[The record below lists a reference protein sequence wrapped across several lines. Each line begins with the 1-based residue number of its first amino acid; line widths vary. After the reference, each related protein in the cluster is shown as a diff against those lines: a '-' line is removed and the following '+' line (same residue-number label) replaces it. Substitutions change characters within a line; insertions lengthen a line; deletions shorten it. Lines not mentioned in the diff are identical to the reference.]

1 MDPADRFT
9 LANQMTN
16 KEEDEF
22 FDLDFTKAFAEET
35 PVPAPVTTPAQEKKF
50 EEEAVI
56 GESSLTSNGYFVR
69 LNESAPKRA
78 ARNKPAQVLVVE
90 DDTVTATL
98 LLRILS
104 AQGFKVRHAA
114 NREAI
119 VNGLKLFP
127 DLVLLDVLLP
137 DANGFDILN
146 RIRQHPN
153 LKDMPVLMLTSLGSL
168 DDILKGLKHGANGYL
183 TKPAKSNALIEAIK
197 RLVA

>member
-1 MDPADRFT
+1 
-9 LANQMTN
+9 MT
-16 KEEDEF
+16 DLDQDDDDLT
-22 FDLDFTKAFAEET
+22 DLDFTKAFAEET
-35 PVPAPVTTPAQEKKF
+35 PVAAPVITPVQEKKF
-50 EEEAVI
+50 EEEAII

-69 LNESAPKRA
+69 LNEAAPKRS

-90 DDTVTATL
+90 DDMVTATL

-104 AQGFKVRHAA
+104 AQGFRVRHAG

-197 RLVA
+197 KLIA

>member
-1 MDPADRFT
+1 
-9 LANQMTN
+9 MTT

-22 FDLDFTKAFAEET
+22 FDLDFTRAFAEET
-35 PVPAPVTTPAQEKKF
+35 KVPAPVTTPAQEKKF
-50 EEEAVI
+50 EEEAII
-56 GESSLTSNGYFVR
+56 GESNLTSNGYFVR
-69 LNESAPKRA
+69 LNDAAPR
-78 ARNKPAQVLVVE
+78 RKPKNTPPQVLVVE
-90 DDTVTATL
+90 DDVVTATL

-104 AQGFKVRHAA
+104 ANGFKVRHAA

-119 VNGLKLFP
+119 VGGLKLLP

-153 LKDMPVLMLTSLGSL
+153 LKDLPVLMLTSLGSL

-183 TKPAKSNALIEAIK
+183 TKPAKSNALVEAIK
-197 RLVA
+197 KLLV